1 MWGAIIGGGLN
12 LAGSIFG
19 ANQAKKMA
27 IAGLRSADRRADMM
41 MQRGR
46 ETDTAQ
52 LGSKMADHLADIQ
65 MGQRGLQLQK
75 DAALFQQ
82 DEIAPRKARN
92 AVDAFNR
99 MVSAEG
105 SEDATKL
112 RQRKN
117 REGLAAKL
125 LAANAGPAGMF
136 GPTIHDQQAK
146 AQLGWFG

>member
-1 MWGAIIGGGLN
+1 MWGALIGGGLN

-19 ANQAKKMA
+19 SNRASKMA
-27 IAGLRSADRRADMM
+27 MAGLRSADRRADMM

-52 LGSKMADHLADIQ
+52 LGSKMADHLANLQ
-65 MGQRGLQLQK
+65 MGERGLALQK
-75 DAALFQQ
+75 DAALFQA
-82 DEIAPRKARN
+82 DERAPRKARN

-99 MVSAEG
+99 MVGAEG
-105 SEDATKL
+105 GESATKP

-117 REGLAAKL
+117 REGLASKL
-125 LAANAGPAGMF
+125 LAANAGPRGMF
-136 GPTIHDQQAK
+136 GPTVEDQQAK

>member
-1 MWGAIIGGGLN
+1 MWGALIGGGLN
-12 LAGSIFG
+12 LAGSMFG
-19 ANQAKKMA
+19 SNRAKQMG
-27 IAGLRSADRRADMM
+27 IWGLRSADRRADMV

-46 ETDTAQ
+46 ETDKAN
-52 LGSKMADHLADIQ
+52 LGSKMSDHLANLQ
-65 MGQRGLQLQK
+65 MGQRGLDLQK

-92 AVDAFNR
+92 TVDAFNR
-99 MVSAEG
+99 MVGAESG
-105 SEDATKL
+105 ESATKL